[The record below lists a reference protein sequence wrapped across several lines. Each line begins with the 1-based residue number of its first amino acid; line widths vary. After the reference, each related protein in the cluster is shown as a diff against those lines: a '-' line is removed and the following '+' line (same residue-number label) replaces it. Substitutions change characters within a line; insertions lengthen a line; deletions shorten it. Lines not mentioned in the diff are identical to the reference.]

1 MNLFNLNGIVVGG
14 SEERHEL
21 PLVAVVGVQLD
32 QLPVVLLAL
41 LVGVELEG
49 AEVAEPL
56 EVVELQ
62 PLDHALRR
70 HVSHLVEEELH
81 RLLVVELHELQD
93 LVGDRLVEG
102 VLPDE
107 LEDVVVLQLDVEC
120 DGAVKLLLMDQTPNI
135 NQRPV
140 KDAQ

>member
-1 MNLFNLNGIVVGG
+1 MNLFYLDGIVVGG
-14 SEERHEL
+14 SEEGHEL
-21 PLVAVVGVQLD
+21 PLVAVVGVELD
-32 QLPVVLLAL
+32 ELPVVLLAL

-49 AEVAEPL
+49 AEVPEPL

-81 RLLVVELHELQD
+81 RLLVVELHEFQD

-102 VLPDE
+102 VPPDE
-107 LEDVVVLQLDVEC
+107 LEDVVVLQLDVEGH
-120 DGAVKLLLMDQTPNI
+120 GAVKLLLIDGGKVTNKSSG
-135 NQRPV
+135 R
-140 KDAQ
+140 

>member
-1 MNLFNLNGIVVGG
+1 MVGG

-21 PLVAVVGVQLD
+21 PLVAVVGVELD
-32 QLPVVLLAL
+32 QLPVILLTL

-56 EVVELQ
+56 EVVKLQ
-62 PLDHALRR
+62 PLDHSLRR

-81 RLLVVELHELQD
+81 RLLVVELHEFQD
-93 LVGDRLVEG
+93 LVGDGLVEG

-107 LEDVVVLQLDVEC
+107 LEDVVVLQLDVEG
-120 DGAVKLLLMDQTPNI
+120 DGAVELLLIDGAKITNNSSGRSSI
-135 NQRPV
+135 LV
-140 KDAQ
+140 I